1 MDAIVFWTKNPV
13 PMMERLDSFKNYPYY
28 FQFTLT
34 SYGKEIE
41 AGLPSKNQ
49 VLIPAFID
57 LSKKI
62 GRERVVWR
70 YDPIFINDTY
80 TVEYH
85 KKYFKTLAAK
95 LGKYTE
101 KCTVSF
107 LDLYRNTERNINPLG
122 IRVPYKEEILEMM
135 VSFIETSKEY
145 GFYIDTCAEEIDL
158 SNLEIQ
164 HAHCIDQERLERIG
178 GFKLDVKKDSNQRG
192 VLSLIHI

>member
-1 MDAIVFWTKNPV
+1 MIISASRRTDIPAYYSEWFENRVKEGFVLVRNPMNIHQISKISLSTDVVDAIVFWTKNPV

-107 LDLYRNTERNINPLG
+107 
-122 IRVPYKEEILEMM
+122 
-135 VSFIETSKEY
+135 
-145 GFYIDTCAEEIDL
+145 
-158 SNLEIQ
+158 
-164 HAHCIDQERLERIG
+164 
-178 GFKLDVKKDSNQRG
+178 
-192 VLSLIHI
+192 